1 MMSVMFGTRSIR
13 RLSPWT
19 LVLTTLL
26 ALTTTMTTLVLAH
39 APRAVTAVLRD
50 DLGFFDDAERAHGED
65 ELKQLLDARESDRGY
80 TAVMVAVLEKRTRAL
95 ERLLELGA
103 DATIDDHDGHTPV
116 NAAALMGDTAA
127 LKTLRA
133 YGVDVTNLARD
144 GFSPLHR
151 ASWGG
156 AEAHETAVRYL
167 VEECGV
173 DVNQRDGSGGNALF
187 RALERDNIFMVEVLL
202 KLGADPNFKTKRGDS
217 LLATAV
223 RKQNADAVSQLLDA
237 GADVMVS
244 DSKGRNLRKLAKRL
258 RSKKVLE
265 LISNAYSSRQSVRDD
280 GEL

>member
-1 MMSVMFGTRSIR
+1 MSRSRSISR
-13 RLSPWT
+13 RAPWT

-26 ALTTTMTTLVLAH
+26 ALMTTLTTLVLAH
-39 APRAVTAVLRD
+39 TPRAVTAVMRD
-50 DLGFFDDAERAHGED
+50 DLGFFDDAERAHGAD
-65 ELKQLLDARESDRGY
+65 DLKELLDARESDRGY
-80 TAVMVAVLEKRTRAL
+80 TAVMVAVLERRGRAL

-116 NAAALMGDTAA
+116 NAAALMGDIAA
-127 LKTLRA
+127 LKTLRGH
-133 YGVDVTNLARD
+133 GVDVRNLARD

-173 DVNQRDGSGGNALF
+173 DVDQRDVSGGNALF
-187 RALERDNIFMVEVLL
+187 RALERDNVFMVEVLL

-223 RKQNADAVSQLLDA
+223 RKQNAEAVSRLLDA
-237 GADVMVS
+237 GADVMVN

-265 LISNAYSSRQSVRDD
+265 LISNAYSSRQSVRDGG

>member
-1 MMSVMFGTRSIR
+1 MSGARSISR
-13 RLSPWT
+13 RSPWT

-26 ALTTTMTTLVLAH
+26 ALMTTLTTLVLAH
-39 APRAVTAVLRD
+39 TPRAVTAVMRD
-50 DLGFFDDAERAHGED
+50 DLGFFDDAERAHGAD
-65 ELKQLLDARESDRGY
+65 DLKELLDARESDRGY
-80 TAVMVAVLEKRTRAL
+80 TAVMVAVLERRERAL

-116 NAAALMGDTAA
+116 NAAALMGDIAA

-133 YGVDVTNLARD
+133 HGVDVRNLARD

-156 AEAHETAVRYL
+156 AEAHESAVRYL

-173 DVNQRDGSGGNALF
+173 DVDQRDVSGGNALF
-187 RALERDNIFMVEVLL
+187 RALERDNVFMVEVLL

-223 RKQNADAVSQLLDA
+223 RKQNAKAVSRLLDA
-237 GADVMVS
+237 GADVMVN

-265 LISNAYSSRQSVRDD
+265 LISNAYSSRQSVRDGG